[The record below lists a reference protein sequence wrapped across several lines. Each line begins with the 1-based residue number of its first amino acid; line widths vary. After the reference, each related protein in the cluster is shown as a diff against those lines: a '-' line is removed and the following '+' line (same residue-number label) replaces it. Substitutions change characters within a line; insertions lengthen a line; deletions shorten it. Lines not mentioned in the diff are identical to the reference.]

1 LRILIDE
8 CVPRALKRYLRTH
21 DVVLTVPE
29 AGFAGLKNGQLL
41 REAEGNFEAFITTD
55 KSLQHQQNLSAWSI
69 AFVLLRAVSNDI
81 ADLEPLVPQLAARLA
96 DVAPGTLTIIG

>member
-1 LRILIDE
+1 M
-8 CVPRALKRYLRTH
+8 
-21 DVVLTVPE
+21 VLTAPE

-41 REAEGNFEAFITTD
+41 REAEGNFDAFITTD

-81 ADLEPLVPQLAARLA
+81 ADLEPLVPQLVARLA

>member
-1 LRILIDE
+1 LRILLDE
-8 CVPRALKRYLRTH
+8 CVPRALKRHLRGR
-21 DVVLTVPE
+21 DLVLTVPE

-41 REAEGNFEAFITTD
+41 RMAEGHFDVFITTD

-81 ADLEPLVPQLAARLA
+81 ADLEPLMPRMMMALVDLR
-96 DVAPGTLTIIG
+96 PGTLTVIG

>member
-8 CVPRALKRYLRTH
+8 CVPRALKRNLQAH
-21 DVVLTVPE
+21 DVLTVTE

-41 REAEGNFEAFITTD
+41 RRAEGNFDVFITTD
-55 KSLQHQQNLSAWSI
+55 KSLQHQQNLSAWTM

-81 ADLEPLVPQLAARLA
+81 ADLQPLVPELLRRLPL
-96 DVAPGTLTIIG
+96 VTPGALTMIG

>member
-1 LRILIDE
+1 MRILIDE
-8 CVPRALKRYLRTH
+8 CVPRALKRHLRTH

-41 REAEGNFEAFITTD
+41 REAEGNFDAFITTD

-81 ADLEPLVPQLAARLA
+81 GDLEPLAPQLVARLA
-96 DVAPGTLTIIG
+96 DVVPGTLTVIE

>member
-8 CVPRALKRYLRTH
+8 CVPRALKRQLRGY
-21 DVVLTVPE
+21 DVQTVAE

-41 REAEGNFEAFITTD
+41 RRAEGNFDAFITTD
-55 KSLQHQQNLSAWSI
+55 KSLQHQQNLSASTM

-81 ADLEPLVPQLAARLA
+81 ADLEPLIPELLRRLPE
-96 DVAPGTLTIIG
+96 VTPGKLTVIT